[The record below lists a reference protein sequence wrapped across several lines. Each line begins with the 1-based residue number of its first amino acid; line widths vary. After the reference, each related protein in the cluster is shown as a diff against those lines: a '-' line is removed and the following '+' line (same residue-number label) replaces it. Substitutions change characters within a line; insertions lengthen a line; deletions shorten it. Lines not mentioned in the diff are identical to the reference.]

1 MQVKNLFE
9 QWDIKSIKL
18 KAPFM
23 EMEWQAN
30 DEDRDAA
37 WELYVEMVTRVI
49 TQPLPATIGIEKSA
63 LDSVYQLFPLTR
75 EILKKNGRHCAN
87 FTKIAIVV
95 LNQIVRPF
103 TSKWHL
109 IFNTTE
115 SVSAEQIEIFRNE
128 LAYLQIELKKYARM
142 LASIADVE
150 DIVDVPDDQ
159 QVGH

>member
-1 MQVKNLFE
+1 MQVKKLFE
-9 QWDIKSIKL
+9 QWGIKSIKL

-23 EMEWQAN
+23 EMEWQAE

-49 TQPLPATIGIEKSA
+49 TQPLPATNGIEKSA

-87 FTKIAIVV
+87 FTKIAVVV
-95 LNQIVRPF
+95 LNQVVRPF

-109 IFNTTE
+109 IFNT
-115 SVSAEQIEIFRNE
+115 AEQLSADQVAVFRTE
-128 LAYLQIELKKYARM
+128 LAYLQIELRKYARM

-150 DIVDVPDDQ
+150 DIVDVPDDLH
-159 QVGH
+159 VGH

>member
-1 MQVKNLFE
+1 
-9 QWDIKSIKL
+9 
-18 KAPFM
+18 
-23 EMEWQAN
+23 
-30 DEDRDAA
+30 
-37 WELYVEMVTRVI
+37 
-49 TQPLPATIGIEKSA
+49 
-63 LDSVYQLFPLTR
+63 
-75 EILKKNGRHCAN
+75 LKKNGRHCAN
-87 FTKIAIVV
+87 FTKIAVVV

-115 SVSAEQIEIFRNE
+115 PVSAEQIEIFRNE
-128 LAYLQIELKKYARM
+128 LAYLQIDLRKYARM

>member
-1 MQVKNLFE
+1 MQFKKLFE

-18 KAPFM
+18 KPPFM
-23 EMEWQAN
+23 EMEWQAK

-49 TQPLPATIGIEKSA
+49 TQPLPATHGIEKSA

-87 FTKIAIVV
+87 FTKVAVVV

-109 IFNTTE
+109 IFNADGQLTAAQVAT
-115 SVSAEQIEIFRNE
+115 FRTE
-128 LAYLQIELKKYARM
+128 LAYLQIELRKYARM
-142 LASIADVE
+142 LASISDVE
-150 DIVDVPDDQ
+150 DIIDTPDDFQ
-159 QVGH
+159 IGH

>member
-1 MQVKNLFE
+1 MQVKKLFE

-23 EMEWQAN
+23 EMEWYAK

-49 TQPLPATIGIEKSA
+49 TQPLPATNGIEKSA

-75 EILKKNGRHCAN
+75 EILKKNGRHCSN
-87 FTKIAIVV
+87 FTKIAVVV
-95 LNQIVRPF
+95 LNQVVRPF

-109 IFNTTE
+109 IFNT
-115 SVSAEQIEIFRNE
+115 AEQLTADQVAVFRTE
-128 LAYLQIELKKYARM
+128 LAYLQIELRKYARM

-150 DIVDVPDDQ
+150 DIVGLPDDL
-159 QVGH
+159 QVGN

>member
-1 MQVKNLFE
+1 MQFKKLFE

-18 KAPFM
+18 KPPFM
-23 EMEWQAN
+23 EMEWQAK

-49 TQPLPATIGIEKSA
+49 TQPLPANNGIEKSA

-87 FTKIAIVV
+87 FTKVAVVV

-109 IFNTTE
+109 IFNADGHLTAAEFATFRTE
-115 SVSAEQIEIFRNE
+115 
-128 LAYLQIELKKYARM
+128 LTYLQIELRKYARM

-150 DIVDVPDDQ
+150 DIIDTPDDFQ
-159 QVGH
+159 ISH